1 VTPSHSTDCIEQTTP
16 LCLKGV
22 GWAFNA
28 QKEPMVA
35 RELTLGSPEQ
45 IAARFPKLDNSQIA
59 ALAGFGR
66 QRDTQPREVIL
77 ERGDRHHGIFVVLS
91 GRVEVIRVSAD
102 GETVLHVLDRG
113 EFTGDVNLLSGRGT
127 LIRARALEASTL
139 LEIDR
144 ANLRH
149 IMQTDAALGEIFLK
163 AFVLRRVFLISNSV
177 GDAVLIG
184 SNHSSDTLRL
194 REFLAR
200 NGQPHSYLD
209 VEVDPDVQTVLDQ
222 FEIPLADIPVLIC
235 RGTVALRNP
244 SNSEVAAC
252 LGLNAGI
259 DQADVSDVV
268 VVGAGP
274 SGLAAAV
281 YGASEGLKV
290 LVLEK
295 NAPGGQAGS
304 SSRIENYLGFP
315 TGISGEELSNR
326 AFVQAEKFGAHIAI
340 AQSAM
345 GLRSKLPPYTVE
357 LEGGGSVRG
366 QTVIIAAGSRYRRLD
381 LPNLSQLEGVGVYYG
396 ATHVEATVCR
406 DEEVAV
412 VGGGNSAGQAAV
424 FLAGTAKHVYLVVR
438 GPCLAKTMSRY
449 LISRI
454 EANPRI
460 TLMAWT
466 TIAALEGDTHLQG
479 VGLHNTKTGASE
491 TRDIQHVFMMTGADP
506 NTEWLRGSLALD
518 AKGFIKTGA
527 ELQDGWPLHRPPYL
541 LETSLPGVF
550 AVGDIRAES
559 VKRVAS
565 AVGEGSMVVQF
576 VHKVLAE

>member
-1 VTPSHSTDCIEQTTP
+1 M
-16 LCLKGV
+16 
-22 GWAFNA
+22 A
-28 QKEPMVA
+28 A
-35 RELTLGSPEQ
+35 RELISGGFPEL
-45 IAARFPKLDNSQIA
+45 IEARFPKLNDSQIA
-59 ALAGFGR
+59 GLAAFGQ
-66 QRDTQPREVIL
+66 QRDAQPHEVIL
-77 ERGDRHHGIFVVLS
+77 ERGDLHHGIFVVLS
-91 GRVEVIRVSAD
+91 GRIEVLRVSAE
-102 GETVLHVLDRG
+102 GETVLHTLDRG

-315 TGISGEELSNR
+315 MGISGKELSNR

-340 AQSAM
+340 AKSAI
-345 GLRSKLPPYTVE
+345 GLKSNLPPYTVE

-396 ATHVEATVCR
+396 ATPRRGHR
-406 DEEVAV
+406 LPRRR
-412 VGGGNSAGQAAV
+412 GGGRGRREFSTAGCSFPCGHRQA
-424 FLAGTAKHVYLVVR
+424 
-438 GPCLAKTMSRY
+438 CLSCGARTM
-449 LISRI
+449 
-454 EANPRI
+454 PR
-460 TLMAWT
+460 
-466 TIAALEGDTHLQG
+466 
-479 VGLHNTKTGASE
+479 
-491 TRDIQHVFMMTGADP
+491 
-506 NTEWLRGSLALD
+506 
-518 AKGFIKTGA
+518 
-527 ELQDGWPLHRPPYL
+527 
-541 LETSLPGVF
+541 
-550 AVGDIRAES
+550 
-559 VKRVAS
+559 
-565 AVGEGSMVVQF
+565 
-576 VHKVLAE
+576 

>member
-1 VTPSHSTDCIEQTTP
+1 M
-16 LCLKGV
+16 
-22 GWAFNA
+22 A
-28 QKEPMVA
+28 A
-35 RELTLGSPEQ
+35 RELILGSPEQ
-45 IAARFPKLDNSQIA
+45 IAARFPKLDDSQIA
-59 ALAGFGR
+59 ALAGFGQ
-66 QRDTQPREVIL
+66 QRNAQPREVIL
-77 ERGDRHHGIFVVLS
+77 ERGDLHHGIFVVLS

-102 GETVLHVLDRG
+102 RETVLHVLDRG

-127 LIRARALEASTL
+127 LIRARALEASTM

-222 FEIPLADIPVLIC
+222 FEIPIADIPVLIC
-235 RGTVALRNP
+235 RGTIALRNP

-304 SSRIENYLGFP
+304 SSSIENYLGFP
-315 TGISGEELSNR
+315 MGISGEELSNR

-345 GLRSKLPPYTVE
+345 GLKLNLPPYTVE

-366 QTVIIAAGSRYRRLD
+366 QTVIIAAGSRYRKLD
-381 LPNLSQLEGVGVYYG
+381 LPNLSQFEGVGVYYG

-424 FLAGTAKHVYLVVR
+424 FLAGTAKHVYLVMR
-438 GPCLAKTMSRY
+438 GPCLDKTMSRY

-460 TLMAWT
+460 TLMGWT
-466 TIAALEGDTHLQG
+466 TIEALEGDTHLKR
-479 VGLHNTKTGASE
+479 VRLHNTKTGANE

-527 ELQDGWPLHRPPYL
+527 DVRDGWSLHRPPYL
-541 LETSLPGVF
+541 LETSVPGVF

>member
-1 VTPSHSTDCIEQTTP
+1 M
-16 LCLKGV
+16 
-22 GWAFNA
+22 A
-28 QKEPMVA
+28 A
-35 RELTLGSPEQ
+35 RELIPVSPEQ
-45 IAARFPKLDNSQIA
+45 IQAMFPKLDAGQIA
-59 ALAGFGR
+59 RLAALGR
-66 QRDTQPREVIL
+66 QQDAQAHEVVL
-77 ERGDRHHGIFVVLS
+77 EQGDLHHGIFVVLS
-91 GRVEVIRVSAD
+91 GSIEVIRVSA
-102 GETVLHVLDRG
+102 GVETVLHVLGRG

-127 LIRARALEASTL
+127 LIRGRAVEASTL

-149 IMQTDAALGEIFLK
+149 IMQTDAKLGEIFLN
-163 AFVLRRVFLISNSV
+163 AFLLRRVFLISNSV

-209 VEVDPDVQTVLDQ
+209 VEGDPDVQTVLDQ

-235 RGTVALRNP
+235 RGTIAVRNP

-295 NAPGGQAGS
+295 NAPGRQAGS

-315 TGISGEELSNR
+315 MGISGEELSNR

-340 AQSAM
+340 AQSAI
-345 GLRSKLPPYTVE
+345 GLKSTLPPYTVE

-406 DEEVAV
+406 DEKVAI

-424 FLAGTAKHVYLVVR
+424 FLAATAKHVYLVVR

-466 TIAALEGDTHLQG
+466 TIEALEGDTHLKR
-479 VGLHNTKTGASE
+479 VRLHKHKTGANE

-518 AKGFIKTGA
+518 AKGFIRTGA
-527 ELQDGWPLHRPPYL
+527 EVQDRWPLHRPPYL

>member
-1 VTPSHSTDCIEQTTP
+1 MLE
-16 LCLKGV
+16 
-22 GWAFNA
+22 
-28 QKEPMVA
+28 
-35 RELTLGSPEQ
+35 SPEQ
-45 IAARFPKLDNSQIA
+45 IEAMFPKLDAGQIA
-59 ALAGFGR
+59 RLAAFGR
-66 QRDTQPREVIL
+66 QQDAQANEIIL
-77 ERGDRHHGIFVVLS
+77 DRGDLHHGIFVVLA
-91 GRVEVIRVSAD
+91 GTIEVIRVSSSD
-102 GETVLHVLDRG
+102 ETVLHVLSRG

-127 LIRARALEASTL
+127 LVRARTLEASTL

-144 ANLRH
+144 ANLRN
-149 IMQTDAALGEIFLK
+149 IMQTDAALGDMFLN
-163 AFVLRRVFLISNSV
+163 AFLLRRAYLISNSV

-194 REFLAR
+194 REFLVR
-200 NGQPHSYLD
+200 NGQPHTYLD
-209 VEVDPDVQTVLDQ
+209 VEVDPEVQTVLDH
-222 FEIPLADIPVLIC
+222 FGVPLAEIPVLIC
-235 RGTVALRNP
+235 RGALALRNP
-244 SNSEVAAC
+244 TNFEAAAC

-259 DQADVSDVV
+259 DQGDVSDVV

-281 YGASEGLKV
+281 YGASEGLSV

-304 SSRIENYLGFP
+304 SSKIENYLGFP
-315 TGISGEELSNR
+315 MGISGQELSNR

-340 AQSAM
+340 ARSAS
-345 GLRSKLPPYTVE
+345 GLKTSHPPYTIE
-357 LEGGGSVRG
+357 LDDGGTARG
-366 QTVIIAAGSRYRRLD
+366 RTVIIAAGSRYRRLD
-381 LPNLSQLEGVGVYYG
+381 LPNLAQFEGAGVYYG
-396 ATHVEATVCR
+396 ATQVEATICR
-406 DEEVAV
+406 NEEVAI

-424 FLAGTAKHVYLVVR
+424 FLSGSAKHVYLVVR

-454 EANPRI
+454 EATERI
-460 TLMAWT
+460 TLMTWT
-466 TIAALEGDTHLQG
+466 VIEALEGETNLKGIQ
-479 VGLHNTKTGASE
+479 LLNTKTGTSE
-491 TRDIQHVFMMTGADP
+491 TRGIQHVFMMTGADP
-506 NTEWLRGSLALD
+506 NTEWLRGSVALD

-527 ELQDGWPLHRPPYL
+527 GVQNGWPRERVPYL

-576 VHKVLAE
+576 VHKILAE

>member
-1 VTPSHSTDCIEQTTP
+1 M
-16 LCLKGV
+16 
-22 GWAFNA
+22 A
-28 QKEPMVA
+28 A
-35 RELTLGSPEQ
+35 REVILGSPEQ
-45 IAARFPKLDNSQIA
+45 IAARFPKLDDSQIA
-59 ALAGFGR
+59 WLASSG
-66 QRDTQPREVIL
+66 REVEAGAREIIL
-77 ERGDRHHGIFVVLS
+77 EAGDLHHGIFVVLKGS
-91 GRVEVIRVSAD
+91 VELIRVSGAD
-102 GETVLHVLDRG
+102 ETVLHVLGRG

-127 LIRARALEASTL
+127 LIRGKTVEASTL

-144 ANLRH
+144 ANLCH
-149 IMQTDAALGEIFLK
+149 IMQTDASLGQIFLN
-163 AFVLRRVFLISNSV
+163 AFVLRRIFLISNSV

-200 NGQPHSYLD
+200 NGQPHTYLD
-209 VEVDPDVQTVLDQ
+209 VEVDPDVQTVLAQ
-222 FEIPLADIPVLIC
+222 FGVPLADIPVLIC

-244 SNSEVAAC
+244 SNSEAAAC
-252 LGLNAGI
+252 LELNAGI
-259 DQADVSDVV
+259 DQVDVSDVV
-268 VVGAGP
+268 VIGAGP

-315 TGISGEELSNR
+315 MGISGEELSNR

-345 GLRSKLPPYTVE
+345 GLKSNLPPYTVE

-424 FLAGTAKHVYLVVR
+424 FLAATAKHVYLVVR

-466 TIAALEGDTHLQG
+466 TIEALEGDTPLKR
-479 VGLHNTKTGASE
+479 VRLHNTKTGANE
-491 TRDIQHVFMMTGADP
+491 TRDIQHVFIMTGADP

-527 ELQDGWPLHRPPYL
+527 EVQDGWPLHRPPYL

>member
-1 VTPSHSTDCIEQTTP
+1 M
-16 LCLKGV
+16 
-22 GWAFNA
+22 A
-28 QKEPMVA
+28 A
-35 RELTLGSPEQ
+35 RELISGGSPEQ
-45 IAARFPKLDNSQIA
+45 IEARFPKLNDSQIVGLA
-59 ALAGFGR
+59 AFGQ
-66 QRDTQPREVIL
+66 QRDAQPHEVIL
-77 ERGDRHHGIFVVLS
+77 ERGDLHHGIFVVLS
-91 GRVEVIRVSAD
+91 GRIEVLRVSAE
-102 GETVLHVLDRG
+102 GETVLHTLDRG

-315 TGISGEELSNR
+315 MGISGEELSNR

-340 AQSAM
+340 AQSAI
-345 GLRSKLPPYTVE
+345 GLKSKLPPYTVE

-396 ATHVEATVCR
+396 ATQVEATVCR

-412 VGGGNSAGQAAV
+412 GGGGNSAGQAAV
-424 FLAGTAKHVYLVVR
+424 FFAGTAKHVYLVVR

-460 TLMAWT
+460 TLMV
-466 TIAALEGDTHLQG
+466 LG
-479 VGLHNTKTGASE
+479 HN
-491 TRDIQHVFMMTGADP
+491 R
-506 NTEWLRGSLALD
+506 
-518 AKGFIKTGA
+518 
-527 ELQDGWPLHRPPYL
+527 
-541 LETSLPGVF
+541 
-550 AVGDIRAES
+550 
-559 VKRVAS
+559 S
-565 AVGEGSMVVQF
+565 A
-576 VHKVLAE
+576 

>member
-1 VTPSHSTDCIEQTTP
+1 M
-16 LCLKGV
+16 
-22 GWAFNA
+22 A
-28 QKEPMVA
+28 A
-35 RELTLGSPEQ
+35 RELISGGSPEQ
-45 IAARFPKLDNSQIA
+45 IEARFPKLNDSQIA
-59 ALAGFGR
+59 GLEAFGQ
-66 QRDTQPREVIL
+66 QRDAQPHEVIL
-77 ERGDRHHGIFVVLS
+77 ERGDPHHGIFVVLR
-91 GRVEVIRVSAD
+91 GRIEVLRVSAE
-102 GETVLHVLDRG
+102 GETVLHTLDRG

-127 LIRARALEASTL
+127 LIRARALEASAL

-222 FEIPLADIPVLIC
+222 FEIPIADIPVVIC

-252 LGLNAGI
+252 LRLNAGI
-259 DQADVSDVV
+259 DQADVSDVI

-315 TGISGEELSNR
+315 MGISGEELSNR

-340 AQSAM
+340 AKSAI
-345 GLRSKLPPYTVE
+345 GLKSNLPPYTVE

-366 QTVIIAAGSRYRRLD
+366 RTVIIAAGSRYRRLD

-396 ATHVEATVCR
+396 ATHVEAAVCR

-424 FLAGTAKHVYLVVR
+424 FLDGTAKHVYLVVR

-466 TIAALEGDTHLQG
+466 RIEALEGDTHLKRVRLQ
-479 VGLHNTKTGASE
+479 NTKTGANE

-506 NTEWLRGSLALD
+506 NTEWLRSSLALD

-527 ELQDGWPLHRPPYL
+527 EVQDGSPLHRPRYL

>member
-1 VTPSHSTDCIEQTTP
+1 M
-16 LCLKGV
+16 
-22 GWAFNA
+22 A
-28 QKEPMVA
+28 A
-35 RELTLGSPEQ
+35 RELTPESPEQ
-45 IAARFPKLDNSQIA
+45 TEAMFPKLDDGQIA
-59 ALAGFGR
+59 RLASFGG
-66 QRDTQPREVIL
+66 QQDAQAHEVIL
-77 ERGDRHHGIFVVLS
+77 EPGDLHHGIFVVLS
-91 GRVEVIRVSAD
+91 GSIEVIRVAGG
-102 GETVLHVLDRG
+102 GETVLHVLGRG

-127 LIRARALEASTL
+127 LIRGRAVEASTL

-149 IMQTDAALGEIFLK
+149 IMQTDAALGEIFLN
-163 AFVLRRVFLISNSV
+163 AFLLRRVYLISNSI

-184 SNHSSDTLRL
+184 SKHSSDTLRL

-200 NGQPHSYLD
+200 NGQPHTYLD
-209 VEVDPDVQTVLDQ
+209 IEVDPEVQTVLDQ
-222 FEIPLADIPVLIC
+222 FEVPLADIPVLIC
-235 RGTVALRNP
+235 RGTLALRNP
-244 SNSEVAAC
+244 SNSEAAAC

-259 DQADVSDVV
+259 DQGDVSDVV

-281 YGASEGLKV
+281 YGASEGLNV

-295 NAPGGQAGS
+295 DAPGGQAGS

-315 TGISGEELSNR
+315 MGISGQELFNR

-340 AQSAM
+340 AESAK
-345 GLRSKLPPYTVE
+345 GLKTSHPPYTIE
-357 LEGGGSVRG
+357 LDDGGSVRG
-366 QTVIIAAGSRYRRLD
+366 RTIIIAAGSRYRRLD
-381 LPNLSQLEGVGVYYG
+381 LPNLAQFEGVGVYYG

-424 FLAGTAKHVYLVVR
+424 FLSGTAKHVYLLVR

-454 EANPRI
+454 EASQQI

-466 TIAALEGDTHLQG
+466 TIEALEGDTHLKR
-479 VGLHNTKTGASE
+479 VLLHNTKTGTSE
-491 TRDIQHVFMMTGADP
+491 TREIQHVFMMTGADP

-527 ELQDGWPLHRPPYL
+527 EVQDGWPLHRAPYP

>member
-1 VTPSHSTDCIEQTTP
+1 M
-16 LCLKGV
+16 
-22 GWAFNA
+22 A
-28 QKEPMVA
+28 A
-35 RELTLGSPEQ
+35 RELTPESPEQ
-45 IAARFPKLDNSQIA
+45 TEAMFPKLDDGQIA
-59 ALAGFGR
+59 RLASFGG
-66 QRDTQPREVIL
+66 QQDVQAHEVIL
-77 ERGDRHHGIFVVLS
+77 EPGDLHHGIFVVLS
-91 GRVEVIRVSAD
+91 GSVEVIRVSGD
-102 GETVLHVLDRG
+102 GETVLHVLGRG

-127 LIRARALEASTL
+127 LIRGRTVEASTL

-149 IMQTDAALGEIFLK
+149 IMQTDAALGETFLN
-163 AFVLRRVFLISNSV
+163 AFVLRRVYLISNSI

-200 NGQPHSYLD
+200 NGQPHTYLD
-209 VEVDPDVQTVLDQ
+209 IEVDPDVQTVLDQ
-222 FEIPLADIPVLIC
+222 FGIPLADIPVLIC
-235 RGTVALRNP
+235 RGAVALRNP
-244 SNSEVAAC
+244 TNSEAAAC

-259 DQADVSDVV
+259 DQGDVSDVV

-281 YGASEGLKV
+281 YGASEGLNV

-315 TGISGEELSNR
+315 MGISGQELSNR

-340 AQSAM
+340 ARSAK
-345 GLRSKLPPYTVE
+345 GLKTSHPPYTIE
-357 LEGGGSVRG
+357 LDDGGSVRG
-366 QTVIIAAGSRYRRLD
+366 RTVIIAAGSRYRRLD
-381 LPNLSQLEGVGVYYG
+381 LPNLAQFEGVGVYYG
-396 ATHVEATVCR
+396 ATHIEATVCGN
-406 DEEVAV
+406 DEVAV

-424 FLAGTAKHVYLVVR
+424 FLSGTVKHVYLVVR

-454 EANPRI
+454 EASPQI

-466 TIAALEGDTHLQG
+466 RIEALEGDTHLKRII
-479 VGLHNTKTGASE
+479 LHNTKTGTSE
-491 TRDIQHVFMMTGADP
+491 TREIQHVFMMTGADP

-518 AKGFIKTGA
+518 AKGFIKTAA
-527 ELQDGWPLHRPPYL
+527 EVQDGWPLRRAPYL

>member
-1 VTPSHSTDCIEQTTP
+1 M
-16 LCLKGV
+16 
-22 GWAFNA
+22 A
-28 QKEPMVA
+28 A
-35 RELTLGSPEQ
+35 RELIPESPEQ
-45 IAARFPKLDNSQIA
+45 IQAMFPKLDAGQIA
-59 ALAGFGR
+59 RLAALGR
-66 QRDTQPREVIL
+66 QQDAQAHEVVL
-77 ERGDRHHGIFVVLS
+77 EPGDLHHGIFLVLNGS
-91 GRVEVIRVSAD
+91 IEVIRVSAG
-102 GETVLHVLDRG
+102 GETVLHVLGRG

-127 LIRARALEASTL
+127 LVRGRAVEASTL

-149 IMQTDAALGEIFLK
+149 IMQTDAALGEIFLN
-163 AFVLRRVFLISNSV
+163 AFLLRRVFLISNSI

-200 NGQPHSYLD
+200 NGQPHTYLD
-209 VEVDPDVQTVLDQ
+209 IEVDPEVQTVLDQ
-222 FEIPLADIPVLIC
+222 FGVPLADIPVLIC
-235 RGTVALRNP
+235 RGAVALRNP
-244 SNSEVAAC
+244 SNSEAAEC

-259 DQADVSDVV
+259 DQGDVSDVV

-281 YGASEGLKV
+281 YGASEGLNV
-290 LVLEK
+290 IVLEQ

-315 TGISGEELSNR
+315 MGISGQELSNR

-340 AQSAM
+340 ARSAK
-345 GLRSKLPPYTVE
+345 KLKTSHPPYTID
-357 LEGGGSVRG
+357 LDDGGSARG
-366 QTVIIAAGSRYRRLD
+366 RTIIIAAGSRYRRLD
-381 LPNLSQLEGVGVYYG
+381 LPNLTQFEGVGVYYG

-424 FLAGTAKHVYLVVR
+424 FLSGTAKHVYLVMR

-454 EANPRI
+454 EASPQI

-466 TIAALEGDTHLQG
+466 RIEALQGDTHLKR
-479 VGLHNTKTGASE
+479 VLLHNTKTGTTE

-518 AKGFIKTGA
+518 AKGFIKTGVEVQA
-527 ELQDGWPLHRPPYL
+527 GWPLHRAPYL
-541 LETSLPGVF
+541 LETSLPGIF